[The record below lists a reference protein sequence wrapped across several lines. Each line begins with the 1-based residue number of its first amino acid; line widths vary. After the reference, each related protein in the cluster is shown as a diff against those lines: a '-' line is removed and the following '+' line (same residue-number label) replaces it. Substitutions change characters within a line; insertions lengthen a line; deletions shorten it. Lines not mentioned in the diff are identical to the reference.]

1 MILILNKE
9 ALTKYYL
16 TEKKSIRQ
24 VAKEMSVA
32 PSTILKNL
40 KEYGIPIRDKSQS
53 RKLYFEIN
61 ETVDSEFFKSM
72 SPELAYILGLWITDG
87 CTYERGSFSIGLKDK
102 DVIEWVANTIGY
114 KNKTWVLEGER
125 SANERYFIQFTN
137 QEVKKVFDK
146 YGIVPNKSLII
157 KMPDIPNEYIP
168 HFIRGVFEGDGH
180 VGDDRVSIVSASK
193 EFIYSIKSV
202 IEKEIGG
209 DRKIYFDNRGNG
221 LYLYNIYGKSSIK
234 SFGDWVYPS
243 GVFGMARKKNK
254 FNKFKVI

>member
-1 MILILNKE
+1 MLNKE
-9 ALTKYYL
+9 ILIQHYL

-24 VAKEMSVA
+24 VAKEMNVA
-32 PSTILKNL
+32 PSTVLKNL
-40 KEYGIPIRDKSQS
+40 NQHRIPIRSKSES
-53 RKLYFEIN
+53 RQLHFEIN
-61 ETVDSEFFKSM
+61 ETVNSEFFKNM
-72 SPELAYILGLWITDG
+72 SSELAYILGLWITDG
-87 CTYERGSFSIGLKDK
+87 CAYERGSFSIGLKDK

-114 KNKTWVLEGER
+114 KNKTWVLEDER

-137 QEVKKVFDK
+137 QEVKKVFDR

-157 KMPDIPNEYIP
+157 KMPDIPYEYIH

-180 VGDDRVSIVSASK
+180 IGDDRVSIVSASK
-193 EFIYSIKSV
+193 EFIFALKSV

-209 DRKIYFDNRGNG
+209 DRKIHFDNRGNG

-254 FNKFKVI
+254 FNKFKVN